1 MRHILVMNPKGGCG
15 KSTIATNLASW
26 YANRGHAV
34 ALADFDSQRSS
45 LDWTELRPENV
56 PPVTG
61 VAAFEDG
68 LRAVPRN
75 AEIVVMDAPARAHGR
90 EMTELVRRAETV
102 IVPVL
107 PSEID
112 MRAASHFV
120 TELEEVGRIAR
131 EQATIA
137 VVANRIKENTLAFDD
152 LDAYLR
158 KLRVP
163 YIATLRDA
171 QNYVRAYARG
181 LGIFELPEYLAW
193 PDWEHWRPLTDWL
206 ESPRAIPRAG

>member
-26 YANRGHAV
+26 YAKRGDVV

-45 LDWTELRPENV
+45 LDWTAIRPANAS
-56 PPVTG
+56 PVAG

-75 AEIVVMDAPARAHGR
+75 AEVVVIDAPARAHGR
-90 EMTELVRRAETV
+90 ELNELVRRAETIV
-102 IVPVL
+102 VPVL
-107 PSEID
+107 PSAID
-112 MRAASHFV
+112 MRAATNFIE
-120 TELEEVGRIAR
+120 ELNEVSKVAR
-131 EQATIA
+131 QQAKIA

-152 LDAYLR
+152 LDVYLR
-158 KLRVP
+158 RLRVP
-163 YIATLRDA
+163 YVATLRDA
-171 QNYVRAYARG
+171 QNYTRAYARG

-206 ESPRAIPRAG
+206 EGPASRP

>member
-26 YANRGHAV
+26 FAVQGHSV

-45 LDWTELRPENV
+45 LDWVESRPEDS

-68 LRAVPRN
+68 LRAVPRS
-75 AEIVVMDAPARAHGR
+75 AEVVVIDAPARAHGR
-90 EMTELVRRAETV
+90 ELTLLVRRAETV
-102 IVPVL
+102 LVPVL
-107 PSEID
+107 PSQID
-112 MRAASHFV
+112 MRAAAQFV
-120 TELEEVGRIAR
+120 DELLEVGKVAR
-131 EQATIA
+131 DEAKIA
-137 VVANRIKENTLAFDD
+137 VVANRIKENTLSFDA
-152 LDAYLR
+152 LDAFLR
-158 KLRVP
+158 KLPVP
-163 YIATLRDA
+163 YVATLRDA

-193 PDWEHWRPLTDWL
+193 PDWEQWGPLGDWL
-206 ESPRAIPRAG
+206 RSAASRP